1 MKRKISG
8 ILAIVM
14 LFSLFLSNMGIEAY
28 AATNYIT
35 AERQVNPKVITPDKE
50 VDVNLKV
57 TGTPPVN
64 FIKPNDVVLV
74 LDKSGS
80 MQTDNRFNAMKES
93 AKEFVDL
100 IDFNSHNAAVV
111 DYSSTDT
118 TKSISLTD
126 DATTL
131 KNHIDGI
138 SCGGGT
144 ETGFAIRE
152 AMKILEGGRDE
163 AQPVILLLTD
173 GEASNKADA
182 LLAAEEAKQAGI
194 IFYTVALL
202 SSSADPDTS
211 APNLLLRDMATTSR
225 HHHFVLGSVGL
236 IDIYRA
242 IVKEI
247 GISSAYDVEI
257 KETISP
263 QFEFVPGSYENNIP
277 KPKVEGN
284 TLTWNMLELKTDTIE
299 LKYKVRLKAGE
310 KAGKYNITQS
320 SKITYK
326 DYAGA
331 NRSYDVANTLIE
343 VKNYAPII
351 TSVTNP
357 KGHAAGGEKVTI
369 SGENFR
375 EGATVAFNSNKC
387 TDVVVVDGNTI
398 TATTPPGLQG
408 SATITVT
415 NDDLQSAT
423 TNFTY
428 YANPVV
434 TSLSPNV
441 GPYIG
446 GTSVFIYGDYFM
458 PGMKVK
464 FGDGEGNVSYYNKSK
479 VIVKTPTATTEGL
492 VDVTLENPD
501 GTKLV
506 IKDGYTYEPEII
518 EKLEIYSVSYTS
530 GPQAGGTRL
539 TILGKNIDPT
549 AKVYFGDKEAKIVA
563 YKNSGNLL
571 VDTPAQDLDGL
582 VDVSIENPDGERVT
596 LSDAFDYIP
605 HPTPTITSITPA
617 AGKIEG
623 GEIVVVNGENFQTG
637 LDVTFGVNKGTVTSF
652 ISSKQLYVKVPAS
665 SEGIVDVT
673 ITNPTGKQF
682 VAKDAYEYLPPVI
695 LKPEIKSILPN
706 TGEVQGGELVY
717 IEGSNFVNGSGLQVT
732 IGNNKAEIV
741 NFYDGNKIRI
751 KVPANSTPGKY
762 DVTMVNGDGQIFTI
776 TEGYEYL
783 TPPPPLPVKINSLS
797 ITSGSTEGGELI
809 YINGENFVNGDNFH
823 VKIGESTAQLM
834 NFYGPTKLRVRVPAN
849 SVEGKYDVTVVNGNG
864 EEAKLVQAYEY
875 IAPPPAPLPEIIS
888 LSNISGYET
897 GGELI
902 YIEGKNFVSGLTVT
916 IGGVDAPVTY
926 FVSSTKVRVRVPKG
940 VVGMAD
946 VVVKNPDGQS
956 SIDAIQYEYLEVLGE
971 ITNLSMVEGEM
982 AGGQLVYIYGVD
994 FQPGLKVYFG
1004 TEEAEVLNY
1013 YDTTKV
1019 RVRVPSSPISG
1030 DVDVKILNG
1039 NGKTIIKTNGYKY
1052 LSPPPAPAPVMDKF
1066 VRSGTTAVNT
1076 VAKGGLIYL
1085 LGSGFV
1091 PESRFDILNSSGD
1104 VIYSDLVPLNY
1115 YSALKLRLRFP
1126 ADIVPGIYNV
1136 VIKNPDGQQSNKLSI
1151 EVTN

>member
-14 LFSLFLSNMGIEAY
+14 LFSLLLSNMGIEAY

-35 AERQVNPKVITPDKE
+35 AEREINPKVITPDKE

-57 TGTPPVN
+57 TGTPPIN

-80 MQTDNRFNAMKES
+80 MKDDNRFNAMKES

-100 IDFNSHNAAVV
+100 IDFNSHNAGVV
-111 DYSSTDT
+111 DYSSTDI
-118 TKSISLTD
+118 TKSISLTND
-126 DATTL
+126 STAL

-138 SCGGGT
+138 NCGGGT
-144 ETGFAIRE
+144 ETGYAIRE
-152 AMKILEGGRDE
+152 AMKVLESGRE
-163 AQPVILLLTD
+163 GAQPVILLLTD
-173 GEASNKADA
+173 GEANNTSDA
-182 LLAAEEAKQAGI
+182 LKAAEEAKQAGI

-202 SSSADPDTS
+202 PSSANPDTS

-263 QFEFVPGSYENNIP
+263 QFEIVPGSYENNIP

-331 NRSYDVANTLIE
+331 NRSYDVANSLIE

-375 EGATVAFNSNKC
+375 EGATVSFNSNRC
-387 TDVVVVDGNTI
+387 TDVVVVDSNTI
-398 TATTPPGLQG
+398 TVTTPPGLQG
-408 SATITVT
+408 NATITVT
-415 NDDLQSAT
+415 NDDLQNAT
-423 TNFTY
+423 ANFAY
-428 YANPVV
+428 YAEPVV

-446 GTSVFIYGDYFM
+446 GTSVFIDGDYFM
-458 PGMKVK
+458 PGMKVS
-464 FGDGEGNVSYYNKSK
+464 FGGIEGAATYYNKGR
-479 VIVKTPTATTEGL
+479 VIVKTPMATAEGL

-501 GTKLV
+501 GTRLV

-518 EKLEIYSVSYTS
+518 EKFEIYSVSCTS

-539 TILGKNIDPT
+539 SILGNKIDP
-549 AKVYFGDKEAKIVA
+549 AVKVYFGDKEAKIVN
-563 YKNSGNLL
+563 YYSSGKIL
-571 VDTPAQDLDGL
+571 VDTPAQDVDGL
-582 VDVSIENPDGERVT
+582 VDVTLENPNGEKVT
-596 LSDAFDYIP
+596 LSNAFEYIP
-605 HPTPTITSITPA
+605 HPTPIITSISPA
-617 AGKIEG
+617 SGKIEG
-623 GEIVVVNGENFQTG
+623 GETVIVDGENFERG
-637 LDVTFGVNKGTVTSF
+637 LEITFGTNIGKIISF
-652 ISSKQLYVKVPAS
+652 VSPKQLKVEVPAGN
-665 SEGIVDVT
+665 EGMVDVT
-673 ITNPTGKQF
+673 VTNPTGKQSI
-682 VAKDAYEYLPPVI
+682 AKDAYEYLPPVI
-695 LKPEIKSILPN
+695 LNPEIKTISPN
-706 TGEVQGGELVY
+706 TGKLEGGELIY
-717 IEGSNFVNGSGLQVT
+717 ITGENFVNSENLQVK
-732 IGNNKAEIV
+732 IGENPAEGLYFYGADRIRVKA
-741 NFYDGNKIRI
+741 
-751 KVPANSTPGKY
+751 PANTTPGKY
-762 DVTMVNGDGQIFTI
+762 DVTIVNGDGKIVTLP
-776 TEGYEYL
+776 EGYEYL
-783 TPPPPLPVKINSLS
+783 TPPPPPPVKINSLS
-797 ITSGSTEGGELI
+797 FSSGSTEGGELL
-809 YINGENFVNGDNFH
+809 YIIGENFVNGDNFQ
-823 VKIGESTAQLM
+823 VKIGENTAQLM

-875 IAPPPAPLPEIIS
+875 IAPPPAPLPEITN
-888 LSNISGYET
+888 LSNTSGYET
-897 GGELI
+897 GGELL

-916 IGGVDAPVTY
+916 IGGIDAPVNY
-926 FVSSTKVRVRVPKG
+926 FYSSTKIRIKVPKG
-940 VVGMAD
+940 TVGMAD

-956 SIDAIQYEYLEVLGE
+956 SIDAIQYEYLEVKGE
-971 ITNLSMVEGEM
+971 ITSMSIVEGKM
-982 AGGQLVYIYGVD
+982 AGGDILYINGVN

-1004 TEEAEVLNY
+1004 NEEASGLVY
-1013 YDTTKV
+1013 YGTTRI
-1019 RVRVPSSPISG
+1019 RVTTPASTIDG
-1030 DVDVKILNG
+1030 DVDVKIING
-1039 NGKTIIKTNGYKY
+1039 DGKTIIKTNGYKY
-1052 LSPPPAPAPVMDKF
+1052 LSPPPIPAPVLDKF
-1066 VRSGTTAVNT
+1066 ITSGTTAAT
-1076 VAKGGLIYL
+1076 SLKRGGLTNL
-1085 LGSGFV
+1085 FGSGFER
-1091 PESRFDILNSSGD
+1091 ESKFDILNSSGD
-1104 VIYSDLVPLNY
+1104 VVYSDLAINY
-1115 YSALKLRLRFP
+1115 YYSELRVRLRVP
-1126 ADIVPGIYNV
+1126 VDITPGMYKF
-1136 VIKNPDGQQSNKLSI
+1136 VIKNSDGQQSNKLEI
-1151 EVTN
+1151 EITN